1 MLTGCQLQL
10 CRTQHHLAHNAIGI
24 GARDTVLDGRVTQG
38 FDRHG
43 DKCRRATAHGAAHK
57 KQTRVELDHSSEL
70 SEQAEHRIALLAAK
84 RGRLLAGDNA
94 LAHRN
99 RRVGHRR
106 DVSDA
111 RQNLLPLG
119 AIPGPGDRED
129 DLVGKRILERSEDL
143 LDHVR
148 LDRSDHDIG
157 RGDNL
162 CRITA
167 GNHPACL
174 AALNQGVIAA
184 RTGAHV
190 ARGHAGGNP
199 AVGHSARHIA
209 KTDKSDLHITES
221 SQTRSSKRKLLSHD
235 IVSYCRPICD
245 TARRG

>member
-10 CRTQHHLAHNAIGI
+10 CRTQHHLAHDAIGI
-24 GARDTVLDGRVTQG
+24 GARDAVLDGRVTQG

-57 KQTRVELDHSSEL
+57 QQARVELDHSSEL

-94 LAHRN
+94 LVHRN

-119 AIPGPGDRED
+119 AIPGPGDRKD
-129 DLVGKRILERSEDL
+129 DLFGKGVLERSEDL

-157 RGDNL
+157 CGDNL
-162 CRITA
+162 GGIVA
-167 GNHPACL
+167 SSHPARL
-174 AALNQGVIAA
+174 TTLNQRVVTT

-190 ARGHAGGNP
+190 ARSYAGSDP
-199 AVGHSARHIA
+199 AISHSARHIA
-209 KTDKSDLHITES
+209 KTDKSNLHIT
-221 SQTRSSKRKLLSHD
+221 
-235 IVSYCRPICD
+235 
-245 TARRG
+245 